1 MYNNFQTFRSN
12 MTLTPHPDKEELIM
26 FGGEFL
32 TGSKVYTQRPCH
44 GSNYTFVKLQFFFI
58 WSLVE
63 SQNCFKLSYCIDRI
77 FVQKYL

>member
-32 TGSKVYTQRPCH
+32 TGSKVYSTTMPY
-44 GSNYTFVKLQFFFI
+44 GSNYTFVKLRFF
-58 WSLVE
+58 
-63 SQNCFKLSYCIDRI
+63 
-77 FVQKYL
+77 